1 MGRAVVAS
9 GNNRSDSPFA
19 PLEVH
24 PSFVLVLLRFQA
36 SCVGRLAG
44 RPCFPPLRCAA
55 TVHRAP
61 RQGQRCRSQGVA
73 KARPPGTAAPT
84 LTLTLPYP

>member
-24 PSFVLVLLRFQA
+24 PSFVPVLLRFRFFGRSVRVFHPSGAGVHRDSALRSALRRALQLT
-36 SCVGRLAG
+36 GRLAG
-44 RPCFPPLRCAA
+44 PHGASER
-55 TVHRAP
+55 
-61 RQGQRCRSQGVA
+61 
-73 KARPPGTAAPT
+73 
-84 LTLTLPYP
+84 

>member
-24 PSFVLVLLRFQA
+24 PSFVPVLLRFRFLCGRSVRVFHPSGAGVHRDSALRSALRRALQLQA
-36 SCVGRLAG
+36 RLAG
-44 RPCFPPLRCAA
+44 PHGASER
-55 TVHRAP
+55 
-61 RQGQRCRSQGVA
+61 
-73 KARPPGTAAPT
+73 
-84 LTLTLPYP
+84 